1 MARVE
6 RNGGHGSAKGGELAV
21 TWLGHATVL
30 LELDGYARI
39 DFRLSVDGVPYFIE
53 ANPNPEIAKSEE
65 FAQAALHD
73 GLDYPE
79 LLNRIINL
87 GISRGRLSGIA

>member
-1 MARVE
+1 
-6 RNGGHGSAKGGELAV
+6 
-21 TWLGHATVL
+21 
-30 LELDGYARI
+30 
-39 DFRLSVDGVPYFIE
+39 VPYFIE
-53 ANPNPEIAKSEE
+53 ANPNPEIAQSEE

-73 GLDYPE
+73 GLDYPD